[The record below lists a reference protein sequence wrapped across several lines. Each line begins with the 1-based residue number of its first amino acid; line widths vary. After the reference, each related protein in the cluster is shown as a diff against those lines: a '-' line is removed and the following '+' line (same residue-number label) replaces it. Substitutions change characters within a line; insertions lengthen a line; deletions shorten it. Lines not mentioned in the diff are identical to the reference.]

1 MKYGLKMFEVN
12 VKTAKQEA
20 LPGGEPATFHEA
32 HQNKDHKYPTPMDN
46 PLSGRK
52 KDFRCFDSH

>member
-1 MKYGLKMFEVN
+1 MFEVN